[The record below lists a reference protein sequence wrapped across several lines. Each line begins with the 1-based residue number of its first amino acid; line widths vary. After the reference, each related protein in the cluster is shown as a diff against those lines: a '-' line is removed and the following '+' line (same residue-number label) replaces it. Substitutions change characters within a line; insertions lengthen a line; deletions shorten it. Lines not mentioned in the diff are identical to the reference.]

1 MKLAISVG
9 AIDKDNLESVTDFV
23 VHAENLGVDYV
34 WSHEAWG
41 TEAVSPLAYL
51 AAKTHRIR
59 LGTGIIQIST
69 RTPTMI
75 AMTALTLD
83 TLSQGRF
90 ILGLGASGPQV
101 IEGLHG
107 SAYSGALT
115 RLKETVEIVRMA
127 LRGEK
132 IVYRGVYH
140 ELPRPGG
147 EGKSLRLDFAPRPE
161 LPIFLATLGP
171 RALQYTGAA
180 ADGWLGTSFSPEH
193 AAAHL
198 DYIRQGANEA
208 GRSLSD
214 IDLQV
219 ACHVSIG
226 EDVDRLISE
235 RKAAV
240 AFSLGAMGSAKT
252 NFYNDAYRRAGYDE
266 DAKAVQALWL
276 AGQRDAARARVPDE
290 LVTLFG
296 AVGTP
301 AMIRERFQAYKNA
314 GVNCLYLRFEGTGD
328 AEKYGVLEQVC
339 EMVAALD

>member
-9 AIDKDNLESVTDFV
+9 AIDNENLQDMTNFV
-23 VHAENLGVDYV
+23 VHADKLGVDYA

-41 TEAVSPLAYL
+41 TDAVSPLAYL
-51 AAKTHRIR
+51 AAKTQRIR
-59 LGTGIIQIST
+59 LGTGIIQVST
-69 RTPTMI
+69 RTPVMI

-90 ILGLGASGPQV
+90 TLGLGTSGPQV
-101 IEGLHG
+101 VEGLHG
-107 SAYSGALT
+107 AAYTGALS
-115 RLKETVEIVRMA
+115 RLKETVDIVRLA

-132 IVYRGVYH
+132 IEYRGTYH
-140 ELPRPGG
+140 ELPRPSG
-147 EGKSLRLDFAPRPE
+147 EGKSLRLDCAPKPE
-161 LPIFLATLGP
+161 LPIYLATLGP
-171 RALQYTGAA
+171 RALRYTGAA

-193 AAAHL
+193 AFAHL
-198 DYIRQGANEA
+198 DYIAQGADDA
-208 GRSLSD
+208 GRRLTEV
-214 IDLQV
+214 DLQV

-226 EDVDRLISE
+226 QDVERLISE

-240 AFSLGAMGSAKT
+240 AFSLGAMGSVKT

-266 DAKAVQALWL
+266 DAKAVQSLWM
-276 AGQRDAARARVPDE
+276 AGQRDAARARVPDK

-314 GVNCLYLRFEGTGD
+314 GVNCLCARFEGTKES
-328 AEKYGVLEQVC
+328 EKYGVLEQVC
-339 EMVAALD
+339 ELVATLD